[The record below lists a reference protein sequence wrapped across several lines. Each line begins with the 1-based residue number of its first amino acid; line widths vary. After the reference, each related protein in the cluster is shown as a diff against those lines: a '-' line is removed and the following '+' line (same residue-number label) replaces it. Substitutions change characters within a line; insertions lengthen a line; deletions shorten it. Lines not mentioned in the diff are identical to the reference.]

1 MTIKGWQI
9 AMLMGGLMGGLIGTG
24 LFGVGFAAADTISER
39 LSLRV
44 SMKAPS
50 DPQDQKLR
58 TKGFTV
64 AVDGRQDPAVFA
76 FEGGLSICDI
86 VEYKDGDDGTQRTRP
101 GNCKPGKITITK
113 DWSNTSEWY
122 AWRKTVLDGKVDR
135 RSVSVIFHNDAG
147 EEAGRMLLLDAY
159 PTDYQ
164 GPSDNAKSSGHATEK
179 MDISWKSAELKVD

>member
-9 AMLMGGLMGGLIGTG
+9 ATLLGVGTG
-24 LFGVGFAAADTISER
+24 LFGLGFATADTISER

-44 SMKAPS
+44 SMRAPA

-64 AVDGRQDPAVFA
+64 AIDGRQDPAIFA
-76 FEGGLSICDI
+76 FEGGLSIFDI
-86 VEYKDGDDGTQRTRP
+86 IEYKDGDDGTQHTRP
-101 GNCKPGKITITK
+101 GRSKPGQITITK

-122 AWRKTVLDGKVDR
+122 AWHKAVLDGKVDR

-147 EEAGRMLLLDAY
+147 EEAGRMLLLNAY

-164 GPSDNAKSSGHATEK
+164 GPSDRAKTSAHATEK
-179 MDISWKSAELKVD
+179 MDIAWETTELKVN